1 MSSIVAGYAGPG
13 ALVPP
18 RATPLHYP
26 TLVGAAEWR
35 GLPAATRARLEA
47 PHACFVGAMT
57 LRASACGR
65 WLARLCRLVGS
76 PLPPSCATPVVAT
89 VEVAHDAATG
99 GHRWTRSY
107 ALPTRTFTV
116 ESVKTVGPS
125 GRVVERLAAGLRM
138 EHDIYARDGELHFVS
153 TGYFFEVP
161 LRRLGELALGRLAEL
176 LVGSGRDTWRLR
188 LPSWWPPGCTHVV
201 HRDLGD
207 GRFRFTMT
215 IRHAWLGELFHHD
228 GVFRLAGG

>member
-1 MSSIVAGYAGPG
+1 MSAAVYAPPR
-13 ALVPP
+13 ALAPP

-35 GLPAATRARLEA
+35 SLPAATRARLEA
-47 PHACFVGAMT
+47 PQACFVGAMT

-65 WLARLCRLVGS
+65 WIERLCRLVGP
-76 PLPPSCATPVVAT
+76 PLPPSCATPVIAT

-107 ALPTRTFTV
+107 ALPKRSFTV

-125 GRVVERLAAGLRM
+125 GRVIERLAAGLRM
-138 EHDIYARDGELHFVS
+138 ELDIYARDGALHFVS
-153 TGYFFEVP
+153 TGYFFELSLRSLGSLP
-161 LRRLGELALGRLAEL
+161 LRAPRGG
-176 LVGSGRDTWRLR
+176 TWRVR

-228 GVFRLAGG
+228 GVFRTAGE